1 MDMGPQLVN
10 APGSACNPNH
20 RDVEVTVLDH
30 RLQGREYLL
39 IREIAGDAKDDE
51 CIRMAVRHDAPS
63 PAFSRWPPN
72 SKRIADNN
80 LSAKS
85 ASPRELN
92 RSKSAEL
99 STYAGTD
106 SSIAALMVQ
115 RPSPESDTRPEKSL
129 SVGLLRSAA
138 AVRARSHELMTLP
151 RRQTSATSG
160 CVKSQGK

>member
-1 MDMGPQLVN
+1 MGPQLVN
-10 APGSACNPNH
+10 TPGSACNPNH

-30 RLQGREYLL
+30 RLNGWEYLL
-39 IREIAGDAKDDE
+39 IREIAGDAKDDK
-51 CIRMAVRHDAPS
+51 CIRMAIRHHAPS

-99 STYAGTD
+99 STCTGTA
-106 SSIAALMVQ
+106 SSIAAVMVQ
-115 RPSPESDTRPEKSL
+115 RPSPESDTRPPNSARC
-129 SVGLLRSAA
+129 GLLRSALA
-138 AVRARSHELMTLP
+138 GIFRRHEAITLP
-151 RRQTSATSG
+151 RRQTSATDG
-160 CVKSQGK
+160 RVKTYW